1 MKKELKAFFNRNQG
15 RGFKS
20 KDIAS
25 KLGFNSDHEYASL
38 KAALHKL
45 EEESFLIRTGKKY
58 QLNKLPQSNRLKGR
72 LEINRNGFGFV
83 NINDENRGDVFI
95 AARNIGTA
103 FDGDIVEVELFAKQK
118 GKNIEGQIVN
128 VIERKRKEY
137 VGIIKKSK
145 SFFFISPDDP
155 KLHIDI
161 DINESKLYGA

>member
-1 MKKELKAFFNRNQG
+1 MKKEIKAFFNRNQG
-15 RGFKS
+15 RGYKS
-20 KDIAS
+20 KDIAD

-38 KAALHKL
+38 KAALNKL
-45 EEESFLIRTGKKY
+45 EEESFLIRTGKRF

-83 NINDENRGDVFI
+83 NINNEKHGDVFI

-128 VIERKRKEY
+128 VAERKRKE
-137 VGIIKKSK
+137 
-145 SFFFISPDDP
+145 
-155 KLHIDI
+155 
-161 DINESKLYGA
+161 